1 MRALVLL
8 AVSLLSAVIA
18 AVLGSYYIPRLSN
31 HAGYELIEVVDPV
44 VAAPTTRP
52 RSVTLVVVDGLRE
65 DSARSMR
72 TVEQLSS
79 VGQCRTSD
87 VGPYTVSR
95 PVYALLSTGLEVARN
110 GARNNHDTSPLA
122 AESVWDVAAEA
133 SLRVGVSSHLPWWSQ
148 LFPRAFSDSAVL
160 PEPEDVFS
168 AATALGTEVTVIH
181 PVMVD
186 TAGHEYGAASNE
198 YRDAVATV
206 DTQAHAW
213 LQTLDLQRDLVIFTA
228 DHGHTHDGGHG
239 GPAPELRNVVACFAG
254 PGIRPDR
261 HAEPID
267 ARVIAPAIAMSLGL
281 RFPRHMRAGEDGLD
295 ALWGIFDPDAMS
307 PAYIDDRRRSVE
319 VFRHRNTHVL
329 AETLGPERPPLHS
342 AWVQRQRLARL
353 PIISALLAFL
363 GLGLAASLL
372 RRGLSGEEALR
383 SCLWIAATFVVT
395 ATVWTVA
402 RGSFDYTSIKERTPF
417 LLNSLMVCGGVALA
431 MVVLHRHWLR
441 DPSRWA
447 ADQATIAALDATL
460 MLLHPLA
467 FGWPLGNP
475 LPHPALLFAPFLM
488 ATFGVVHGLVGV
500 AASVRELVLL
510 RSS

>member
-1 MRALVLL
+1 
-8 AVSLLSAVIA
+8 
-18 AVLGSYYIPRLSN
+18 
-31 HAGYELIEVVDPV
+31 
-44 VAAPTTRP
+44 
-52 RSVTLVVVDGLRE
+52 
-65 DSARSMR
+65 
-72 TVEQLSS
+72 
-79 VGQCRTSD
+79 
-87 VGPYTVSR
+87 
-95 PVYALLSTGLEVARN
+95 
-110 GARNNHDTSPLA
+110 
-122 AESVWDVAAEA
+122 
-133 SLRVGVSSHLPWWSQ
+133 
-148 LFPRAFSDSAVL
+148 
-160 PEPEDVFS
+160 
-168 AATALGTEVTVIH
+168 
-181 PVMVD
+181 
-186 TAGHEYGAASNE
+186 
-198 YRDAVATV
+198 
-206 DTQAHAW
+206 
-213 LQTLDLQRDLVIFTA
+213 
-228 DHGHTHDGGHG
+228 
-239 GPAPELRNVVACFAG
+239 
-254 PGIRPDR
+254 
-261 HAEPID
+261 
-267 ARVIAPAIAMSLGL
+267 
-281 RFPRHMRAGEDGLD
+281 
-295 ALWGIFDPDAMS
+295 MS